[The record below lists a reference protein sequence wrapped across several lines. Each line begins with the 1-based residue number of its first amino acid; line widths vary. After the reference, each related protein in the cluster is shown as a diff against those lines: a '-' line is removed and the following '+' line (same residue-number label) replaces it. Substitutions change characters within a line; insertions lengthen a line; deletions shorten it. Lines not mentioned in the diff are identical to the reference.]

1 MGLGLIFTQI
11 ANYFSNLGFL
21 GYLELFAVVV
31 GLSYVILQTMQKP
44 SMWVFWFLTSVAYFI
59 IYLDAKVYAMMLIQV
74 YYMASSVYGFISWQK
89 TKSLMYQHQQEI
101 GEECSK
107 NAIVIRPM
115 ERKLVVISS
124 LIAVVVFIL
133 LSYIFTNYSENPNPI
148 MDSFVATLCM
158 LATYWL
164 SRSYIQQW
172 YVWIVANIS
181 SVLLFASTGLYL
193 TSILYFAYFVICFIG
208 IYSWKKNGKIL
219 KTK

>member
-89 TKSLMYQHQQEI
+89 TKS
-101 GEECSK
+101 
-107 NAIVIRPM
+107 
-115 ERKLVVISS
+115 
-124 LIAVVVFIL
+124 
-133 LSYIFTNYSENPNPI
+133 
-148 MDSFVATLCM
+148 
-158 LATYWL
+158 
-164 SRSYIQQW
+164 
-172 YVWIVANIS
+172 
-181 SVLLFASTGLYL
+181 SVPPPE
-193 TSILYFAYFVICFIG
+193 
-208 IYSWKKNGKIL
+208 
-219 KTK
+219 